1 VKTRIHEANR
11 NAPEEVDAVFAED
24 EATKATWDVFGALV
38 EAGIEATVVADAVAE
53 ALLAERFYI
62 LTHPETPEWVQGRFE
77 TILGGGS
84 PVAPISVD

>member
-1 VKTRIHEANR
+1 
-11 NAPEEVDAVFAED
+11 
-24 EATKATWDVFGALV
+24 
-38 EAGIEATVVADAVAE
+38 VAE